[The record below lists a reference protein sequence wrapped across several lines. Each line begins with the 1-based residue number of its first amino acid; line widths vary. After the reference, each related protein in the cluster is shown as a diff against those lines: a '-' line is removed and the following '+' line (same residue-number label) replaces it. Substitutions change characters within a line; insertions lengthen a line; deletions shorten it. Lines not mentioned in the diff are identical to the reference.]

1 MHPHLE
7 INGRIHIPA
16 YEAARRA
23 GLSRDYMSQLARR
36 GALPGK
42 LLAGAWYLDLG
53 SVLAFIAQRAENGS
67 TKP

>member
-7 INGRIHIPA
+7 INGRIHVPA
-16 YEAARRA
+16 DEAARRA

-36 GALPGK
+36 GVLPGQ

-53 SVLAFIAQRAENGS
+53 SVLAFIAQRARNGS